1 MKRPHKLYRNLK
13 PHVNK
18 QGLRWS
24 YKLLQPGKTA
34 NHAVSITAYD
44 IKIKQPSGKAFENC
58 LAGGYREVFTW
69 FRAERIEVNE
79 AQTIPPEAVRIFFNP
94 KKQDR
99 YFHTSDGTRVDHMS
113 RVWLTPEGECWAL
126 GTR

>member
-24 YKLLQPGKTA
+24 YKLLQPGQTA
-34 NHAVSITAYD
+34 NHAVNITAYD
-44 IKIKQPSGKAFENC
+44 IKVKQPSGKAFENC
-58 LAGGYREVFTW
+58 LSGGYREVFTW

-79 AQTIPPEAVRIFFNP
+79 AQTIPPQAVRIHFNP
-94 KKQDR
+94 KRQERFFQTPDGVRVDFLKVAYLD
-99 YFHTSDGTRVDHMS
+99 SDGQ
-113 RVWLTPEGECWAL
+113 CW
-126 GTR
+126 GII

>member
-1 MKRPHKLYRNLK
+1 MKRPYKLYRNLK

-24 YKLLQPGKTA
+24 YKLLQPGQTA
-34 NHAVSITAYD
+34 NHAVSITAHD

-79 AQTIPPEAVRIFFNP
+79 SQTIPPQAVRIHFNP
-94 KKQDR
+94 KRQERFFQTPDGARVDFLKVAYLD
-99 YFHTSDGTRVDHMS
+99 SDGC
-113 RVWLTPEGECWAL
+113 CW
-126 GTR
+126 GII